1 MCPIMRPLDAG
12 PAYTSGDRAMNAASE
27 GRTIGTVKV
36 AHNVTLGRRAD
47 QVGDQREMGGV
58 P

>member
-1 MCPIMRPLDAG
+1 MRPLDAG

-27 GRTIGTVKV
+27 GRTSGKVKV